1 MDLKKIFKGL
11 PDWNKIVNDNFDL
24 INKRVEQD
32 TGWIK
37 ANLTG
42 GAINKDDDPVQY
54 RKVNNLVIVRG
65 YLRVPESGGA
75 IIWTPPT
82 EFVPQNQMLVRA
94 AFQNSDVTRTAVVR
108 FWGGKLVSVYNNSSG
123 DYCYI
128 EAIYYV

>member
-11 PDWNKIVNDNFDL
+11 PDWNKTVNDNFDL

-42 GAINKDDDPVQY
+42 GAINNNDDPVQY

-75 IIWTPPT
+75 VIWTPPT
-82 EFVPQNQMLVRA
+82 EFVPPNQMLVRV
-94 AFQNSDVTRTAVVR
+94 AFSNSDTTRTAIVR